1 VDARPEAGHDDQ
13 REPGMPSLKDLRNR
27 IASVK
32 ATQKITKAMQMVAAA
47 KLRRAQSAAEAA
59 RPYAGR
65 MAQVLG
71 NLAAGIVPGPE
82 TPRLLSG
89 TGSDRLH
96 LLVICTAERGLCGP
110 FNSAIARLARDHINR
125 LLGDGK
131 DVKLICVGKKGF
143 DILRR
148 QFGDR
153 IVDVVDLRGARQ
165 LGFEHADLIAQKVL
179 ERFENGEFDVATL
192 FYSRFK
198 SVISQIPTAQQIIPA
213 QIEAGGAAGAGE
225 AVYEYEPSESEILG
239 ALLPRNLTV
248 QIFRALLENAASE
261 QGARMTAMDNATR
274 NAGDMIRRQT
284 LTYNR
289 TRQAMITKEL
299 IEIISGAEAL

>member
-1 VDARPEAGHDDQ
+1 
-13 REPGMPSLKDLRNR
+13 MPSLKDLRNR

-59 RPYAGR
+59 RPFAER
-65 MAQVLG
+65 MSQVLA
-71 NLAAGIVPGPE
+71 NVAGTITPGPE
-82 TPRLLSG
+82 SPRLLAG
-89 TGSDRLH
+89 TGDDRTH
-96 LLVICTAERGLCGP
+96 LLIVCTAERGLCGA
-110 FNSAIARLARDHINR
+110 FNSSIARLARDHANR
-125 LLGDGK
+125 LMGEGK
-131 DVKLICVGKKGF
+131 TVKIICVGKKGY

-148 QFGDR
+148 QFERQIIDF
-153 IVDVVDLRGARQ
+153 VDLRAART
-165 LGFEHADLIAQKVL
+165 LAFEHADAVAQKVL
-179 ERFENGEFDVATL
+179 TRFEEGEFDVATL

-213 QIEAGGAAGAGE
+213 VFDTNGNGRAPE
-225 AVYEYEPSESEILG
+225 AVYEYEPGENEIL
-239 ALLPRNLTV
+239 ADLLPRNIAV

-261 QGARMTAMDNATR
+261 QGARMSAMDNATR

-284 LTYNR
+284 TLYNR